1 MISGICRRLA
11 IASLLVALAATAC
24 APVRRTS
31 DYGTPAGS
39 TDPLTGAVASATDNY
54 EYRLGPGD
62 RISIKVFG
70 QADVSGEFE
79 IDGQGQVA
87 MPLVGQVPAANKT
100 IPQFRE
106 TVVKI
111 LDEKFLVDPKVS
123 IEVTNYRPFYVL
135 GQVNNSGSYP
145 YRNGLNMR
153 MAIALAGG
161 YTRRASEEP
170 LVVIRRDEE
179 GQLARYWAAQD
190 TPVLPGDTIEV
201 RRRIF

>member
-1 MISGICRRLA
+1 MIPGIWRRLA
-11 IASLLVALAATAC
+11 IASLLVVVAATGC
-24 APVRRTS
+24 VPVRRTS

-39 TDPLTGAVASATDNY
+39 IDPAGAVGSAVDNY

-62 RISIKVFG
+62 RVSIKVFG

-79 IDGQGQVA
+79 LDGQGQVA
-87 MPLVGQVPAANKT
+87 MPLVGQVQAANKT

-106 TVVKI
+106 AVVKI

-170 LVVIRRDEE
+170 LIVVRRDEE
-179 GQLARYWAAQD
+179 GNLTRYWAAQD